1 MSLPAPS
8 PTPPRLARG
17 QAKFLICQAIHE
29 LTLGKPPQA
38 WHQWD
43 ATKTSEFIQAVQGC
57 HTGRSFHQLVLC
69 ASQVARAYGRE
80 LAQIVPAEA
89 LE

>member
-1 MSLPAPS
+1 MSQTAPS

-17 QAKFLICQAIHE
+17 QAKFLICQAIHK
-29 LTLGKPPQA
+29 LTSGPTPAA
-38 WHQWD
+38 WHGWD
-43 ATKTSEFIQAVQGC
+43 AEETSNFIQAVQGC
-57 HTGRSFHQLVLC
+57 HTGRSHAQLVLS
-69 ASQVARAYGRE
+69 ASMVARAYGRE